1 MRRSSVKLVLASS
14 LPLALTACSAPEETY
29 TVSKRSNYTT
39 VQACVDDKMPVD
51 VCSDAYM
58 QALAD
63 HRRIAPT
70 YGDKAACEAD
80 FVPDYCQV
88 TSDNRYMPRLGGFE
102 LAVSGEVSQSQV
114 DAARAQVENSG
125 QASSGGSN
133 FNGLLTGLLLG
144 QVLSGG
150 NRQYYSQPV
159 YQYRDS
165 SGGYR
170 NTTLGQQ
177 IDQGKRF
184 ERSDQAQQ
192 SGGSYS
198 SYYSGSSSGRSYKS
212 STATRSSVSSS
223 ISRGGFGS
231 QATARSGWG
240 GKSSGGFSFGG

>member
-58 QALAD
+58 EALAD
-63 HRRIAPT
+63 HRRVAPT

-88 TSDNRYMPRLGGFE
+88 TSDGRYMPRLGGFE
-102 LAVSGEVSQSQV
+102 LAVSGNVSQAQV

-125 QASSGGSN
+125 QGGSGGGSST
-133 FNGLLTGLLLG
+133 NGLLTGLLLG
-144 QVLSGG
+144 QALSSG

-165 SGGYR
+165 RGDYR
-170 NTTLGQQ
+170 NSTLGQQ
-177 IDQGKRF
+177 VDQGKRF
-184 ERSDQAQQ
+184 ERSDQAQRSGTGSYTY
-192 SGGSYS
+192 SGGSSSS
-198 SYYSGSSSGRSYKS
+198 SYTSKSSS
-212 STATRSSVSSS
+212 RSSVSSS

-240 GKSSGGFSFGG
+240 GKSSGGYSFGG

>member
-14 LPLALTACSAPEETY
+14 LPLALSACSAPEETY
-29 TVSKRSNYTT
+29 TVSKRTNYTS
-39 VQACVDDKMPVD
+39 VQACVDDKVAVD

-88 TSDNRYMPRLGGFE
+88 TSDGRYMPRLGGFE

-114 DAARAQVENSG
+114 DAARAQIENSG
-125 QASSGGSN
+125 QGGSGGSN
-133 FNGLLTGLLLG
+133 VNGLLTGLLLG

-165 SGGYR
+165 RGDYR
-170 NTTLGQQ
+170 NSTLGQQ
-177 IDQGKRF
+177 VDQGKRF
-184 ERSDQAQQ
+184 ERSDQAQSSGTGSYTY
-192 SGGSYS
+192 SGGSSNRNYTS
-198 SYYSGSSSGRSYKS
+198 KS
-212 STATRSSVSSS
+212 STRSSVSSS
-223 ISRGGFGS
+223 TSRGGFGS